1 MGSDAN
7 RTAHDDLW
15 RTLQIVSE
23 WIRTADTKAG
33 ATLAIDG
40 AVLAVAASRLRGSPA
55 PGVPAVVALSV
66 AVALA
71 AVSVLLAIW
80 TVVPRARRL
89 GTDAMS
95 HYGTIAAFR
104 SAAEYRTAALAVL
117 AEPDELAK
125 NLTQHIWAFSRAA
138 ARKYR
143 YVTWAIRLLAG
154 AMLVGAI
161 GLLLP

>member
-1 MGSDAN
+1 MGTDAGK
-7 RTAHDDLW
+7 TAHDDLW

-23 WIRTADTKAG
+23 WIRAADTKAG
-33 ATLAIDG
+33 ATLAVDG
-40 AVLAVAASRLRGSPA
+40 AVLAVAASRLRGTPP

-71 AVSVLLAIW
+71 AASVLLAIW
-80 TVVPRARRL
+80 TVIPRARQL
-89 GTDAMS
+89 GTDAIS

-104 SAAEYRTAALAVL
+104 SAAEYRIAALTTL
-117 AEPDELAK
+117 AEPDDLAAH
-125 NLTQHIWAFSRAA
+125 LTRHIWAFSRTA

-143 YVTWAIRLLAG
+143 FVTWAIRLLAG
-154 AMLVGAI
+154 AMLVGAT